1 MNTKKAIIVGASSGI
16 GREVAIRL
24 IEDGWT
30 VGIAARRQEALYD
43 IKACYPKQVEVAN
56 IDITKE
62 EAGTQLL
69 RLIDTLGGIDLY
81 FHASGIGKQNLS
93 LQEDIEMNTVM
104 TNGIGFTR
112 MVGTAFRYMAEHGGG
127 TIAVISSIAGTKG
140 LGAAPSYSATKAFQ
154 NKYIEALEQQV
165 HLRKLN
171 IHFTDIRP
179 GFVATALLNGGEGY
193 PLLLRP
199 ENVAKEIVDSIYKKR
214 HVRVV
219 DWKYRILTPLW
230 RMLPRWLWVRLPI
243 ANDKTRN
250 S

>member
-1 MNTKKAIIVGASSGI
+1 MNSKKAIVIGASSGI
-16 GREVAIRL
+16 GREVCLRL
-24 IEDGWT
+24 LQDGWT
-30 VGIAARRQEALYD
+30 LGIAARREEPLNE
-43 IKACYPKQVEVAN
+43 IKEKYPQQVEVAV

-62 EAGTQLL
+62 DAGQQLQQ
-69 RLIDTLGGIDLY
+69 LIDRLGGIDLY

-93 LQEDIEMNTVM
+93 LQEDIEMNTVA

-112 MVGTAFRYMAEHGGG
+112 MVGTAYRYMAEHGGG
-127 TIAVISSIAGTKG
+127 TIGVISSIAGTKG
-140 LGAAPSYSATKAFQ
+140 LGAAPAYSATKAFQ
-154 NKYIEALEQQV
+154 NKYIEALEQQAR
-165 HLRKLN
+165 LRKLN

-179 GFVATALLNGGEGY
+179 GFVATALLDGGQGY

-199 ENVAKEIVDSIYKKR
+199 ENVAKEIVSSLYKKR
-214 HVRVV
+214 HVRVI

-243 ANDKTRN
+243 ANNKTRK

>member
-1 MNTKKAIIVGASSGI
+1 MDAKKGIVIGASSGI
-16 GREVAIRL
+16 GREVCLRML
-24 IEDGWT
+24 RDGWT
-30 VGIAARRQEALYD
+30 LGIAARRQEPLYD
-43 IKACYPKQVEVAN
+43 IKACYPKQVEVAA

-62 EAGTQLL
+62 DAGEKLL
-69 RLIDTLGGIDLY
+69 QLIDRMGGIDLY

-127 TIAVISSIAGTKG
+127 TIGVISSIAGTKG

-154 NKYIEALEQQV
+154 NKYIEALEQQA

-214 HVRVV
+214 HVRIV